1 MATGTA
7 TPQVGSVTRV
17 PSQVHE
23 NLLSGEMSEQ
33 VRKWQIA
40 DDDGISLILTDGFS
54 LSIVAAD
61 RRSAAAI
68 EYLRHAMQL
77 ESCTAI
83 SGPLVVVAS
92 EVVPSSST
100 CSTDK
105 MLVVSRSQGPAEIT
119 LALQLIHISLAVC
132 LRTQACGAV
141 LLHGALAQRD
151 GQGVIL
157 ASPGGI
163 GKTTASRRSSPPW
176 HSLSD
181 DTSLVMCDAEGK
193 YWVHPW
199 PTWSQFVA
207 GGPGGTW
214 DVQHRVRLR
223 GIFFLVRAENDEVKS
238 VGSGHAATLLVESAE
253 QAWWG

>member
-23 NLLSGEMSEQ
+23 NLLSGKISEQ

-40 DDDGISLILTDGFS
+40 DDDGINLILTDGFS

-61 RRSAAAI
+61 RRLATAI

-92 EVVPSSST
+92 EVVPIVRPARRQ
-100 CSTDK
+100 
-105 MLVVSRSQGPAEIT
+105 MLGVSRSQGPAEIT

-163 GKTTASRRSSPPW
+163 GKTTASRRLSPPW

-181 DTSLVMCDAEGK
+181 DASLVMCDTAREVLG
-193 YWVHPW
+193 
-199 PTWSQFVA
+199 TSVA
-207 GGPGGTW
+207 HMEPICGRWAGRDLGCAASRAIAGHLLSGTS
-214 DVQHRVRLR
+214 RKR
-223 GIFFLVRAENDEVKS
+223 
-238 VGSGHAATLLVESAE
+238 
-253 QAWWG
+253 